1 MARHLRRLIFWFLL
15 GVATLLLLA
24 LLAFAAL
31 WWFLDPDDYRAQIEA
46 RASAAIGRQ
55 VRLTGALRWQLG
67 RQIFI
72 ASEGGEIANAA
83 GFGPVPLARWS
94 GIRMGVAA
102 RPLLD
107 KRVLIDRIEI
117 DGLELQLQ
125 RDAQGEVN
133 WALQLA
139 EATGD
144 AATQSVTVRINAAE
158 LRNGYVHYQ
167 DAASGADWRVS
178 TLQFTAQLPE
188 DLAAADRTFRDID
201 LSGRLAGGPLPAA
214 GVAFALQTGQL
225 QWSPQLLQM
234 PAFQLRWSDATLD
247 GGVTARL
254 GVEPEVTATLM
265 LQAPSLRTL
274 LATAGITPPPMADPS
289 TLGALQFSTALQFVQ
304 GAATFDPLSIA
315 LDETKLTGKLSLP
328 QLKPLSLRFDLAADR
343 VDLDRYLEPDDVQS
357 EPFELPLAQLK
368 ALDARGVLRIQQ
380 ATVAGAAAK
389 AVTIDVE

>member
-1 MARHLRRLIFWFLL
+1 MARHLRRLIFWSLL

-67 RQIFI
+67 GQIFI

-83 GFGPVPLARWS
+83 GFGPEPLARWS
-94 GIRMGVAA
+94 GIRLGVAA

-125 RDAQGEVN
+125 RNAQGEVN

-144 AATQSVTVRINAAE
+144 AATQAVTVRIAAVE
-158 LRNGYVHYQ
+158 LRNAFVRYQ

-178 TLQFTAQLPE
+178 TLQIATQLPE
-188 DLAAADRTFRDID
+188 DLAAQEKVFRDID

-214 GVAFALQTGQL
+214 GVPFAFQSGQL
-225 QWSPQLLQM
+225 LWSPRQLQV
-234 PAFQLRWSDATLD
+234 PAFQLRWADATLG
-247 GGVTARL
+247 GGVTAQL
-254 GVEPEVTATLM
+254 GGETDVTATLE

-274 LATAGITPPPMADPS
+274 LATGGFTPPPMADPS
-289 TLGALQFSTALQFVQ
+289 TLGALQFSTALKFAR
-304 GAATFDPLSIA
+304 GAATLDALSIA
-315 LDETKLTGKLSLP
+315 LDDTNLAGKLSLP
-328 QLKPLSLRFDLAADR
+328 QLKPLSLRFDLTADR

-368 ALDARGVLRIQQ
+368 SLDARGVLRIQQ
-380 ATVAGAAAK
+380 ATVAGAAART
-389 AVTIDVE
+389 VTIDVE